1 MQYGKTFLEALTGKY
16 IEQLHGSHT
25 QETVIL
31 GSSNGAIQVEA
42 VNLDKIR
49 GKFANLERLQEVS
62 LDKENV
68 SGADAPGEIRKKC
81 PS

>member
-1 MQYGKTFLEALTGKY
+1 MQYGKTFLEALAGKY

-31 GSSNGAIQVEA
+31 GSSNGTIQVEA

-68 SGADAPGEIRKKC
+68 FGAGAPGEIRKKC